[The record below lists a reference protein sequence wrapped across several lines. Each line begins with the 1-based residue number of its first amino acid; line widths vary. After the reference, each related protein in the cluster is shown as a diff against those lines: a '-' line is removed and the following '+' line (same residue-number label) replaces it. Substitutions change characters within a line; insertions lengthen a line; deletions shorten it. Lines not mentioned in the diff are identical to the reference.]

1 MIHHITVAVRDYEKA
16 KAFFAAALKPLGYGV
31 VMEFGG
37 FCGMGVAGKPDLWL
51 AGEDAQH
58 PVGAQHI
65 AFGARSAKEV
75 DAFHAAALAAGAT
88 DNGPP
93 GPRPDYSPGYY
104 GAFVLDADGHNLE
117 AVCFVTA
124 KKAARKPARRAKAAK
139 RPRAGKKTVKRGR
152 R

>member
-1 MIHHITVAVRDYEKA
+1 MIHHITVAVRDHEKA

-65 AFGARSAKEV
+65 AFAARTTKEV

-117 AVCFVTA
+117 AVCFVA
-124 KKAARKPARRAKAAK
+124 PKKAARKPARAKAAK